1 VVTPREKFVL
11 PGVSRQTVI
20 DLARQEGIPL
30 READIDLYD
39 AYNAQEA
46 FLTSTSLGLCPVTK
60 VNGVEIGSKDRV
72 WGPITQRLA
81 DAYKG
86 LIGHDFVAQYLKRYK
101 AGMES
106 RAF

>member
-1 VVTPREKFVL
+1 M
-11 PGVSRQTVI
+11 
-20 DLARQEGIPL
+20 
-30 READIDLYD
+30 
-39 AYNAQEA
+39 

-86 LIGHDFVAQYLKRYK
+86 LIDHDFVAQYLKRYK